1 MFQHVL
7 TSCRSGLRSRSF
19 QALFILGL
27 LTVGAAYLASE
38 FSGRQPAT
46 VAVDVAIS
54 GVRFVALLLVVFWCQ
69 ELVARE
75 VERRTVL
82 LALTYPVPR
91 SYYLLG
97 RYIGI
102 ITLAFLAIVVLGVLV
117 CASAFLAGRGYLQST
132 PIDLGM
138 GLWLTLLFIWLDVS
152 VVAAFTILI
161 ATISVTPLL
170 PLALGVAFAL
180 SARSMGTALAYLS
193 DKAGGAS
200 DLAPTFG
207 PLVGGLRWIL
217 PDLGRFDMRV
227 AALYSQYP
235 EPSAM
240 IGPALNGLAYV
251 AIMLSLAA
259 ILFRRRQFG

>member
-1 MFQHVL
+1 MLQHLL
-7 TSCRSGLRSRSF
+7 TSLRSGLRSRSF

-27 LTVGAAYLASE
+27 IIMGAAYLASE

-46 VAVDVAIS
+46 VAIDVGIS

-97 RYIGI
+97 RYFGI
-102 ITLAFLAIVVLGVLV
+102 VTLAAVAIVVLGVLL

-132 PIDLGM
+132 PIDLGK
-138 GLWLTLLFIWLDVS
+138 GLWLTLFFIWLDVS

-161 ATISVTPLL
+161 TTISTTPLL
-170 PLALGVAFAL
+170 PLALGIAFAL

-193 DKAGGAS
+193 DKNSGAS
-200 DLAPTFG
+200 DLAPTFR
-207 PLVGGLRWIL
+207 PIVDGLRWIL
-217 PDLGRFDMRV
+217 PDLGRFDIRV

-235 EPSAM
+235 DTNAM
-240 IGPALNGLAYV
+240 IGAALNGLAYV
-251 AIMLSLAA
+251 AIMLSMAV
-259 ILFRRRQFG
+259 IFFRRRQFE